1 MDGTLIVIRR
11 WVIGLVPATLIGV
24 ALLSMVGNPH
34 PTAAQQGERLAVVSG
49 YFDAQNRADVDE
61 SLSAFADNAVFIG
74 VQATGGCA
82 QQTPCTD
89 LAGIRRQLE
98 GNVAIHLCQTIRSVE
113 VSGAVVLG
121 QLEARRD
128 TSRANGVERE
138 LRSFI
143 AQIPND
149 KITFF
154 AVVSDTSD
162 PQTAFAL
169 AANAGTQAPRAPLP
183 SPETPCAGV

>member
-1 MDGTLIVIRR
+1 MRSNRASIASLLFG
-11 WVIGLVPATLIGV
+11 
-24 ALLSMVGNPH
+24 ALLALASASSSFAVDEE
-34 PTAAQQGERLAVVSG
+34 QQGERLAVVSG

-74 VQATGGCA
+74 VQATGGCS
-82 QQTPCTD
+82 QQTPCAD
-89 LAGIRRQLE
+89 LAGIRRQVE

-183 SPETPCAGV
+183 NPERPCAGV